1 MMTIH
6 AVAEKVESK
15 LYYWGKHA
23 FTSRESSHFAAVQH
37 PVSVPKPMT
46 WAVFYAQKSETPL
59 ATRDE

>member
-37 PVSVPKPMT
+37 PVSAPKPMAS
-46 WAVFYAQKSETPL
+46 AVFYAQKSETLRVTP
-59 ATRDE
+59 DD